1 MVSLTSLSF
10 TKLFAILFNSS
21 DFFPGGRE
29 GDQGAD
35 LGHGRPGEVPRHH
48 LGVSLLPSFE
58 LVCLLVYSIVRVA
71 VRILPLV
78 RHLVSNF

>member
-71 VRILPLV
+71 V
-78 RHLVSNF
+78 